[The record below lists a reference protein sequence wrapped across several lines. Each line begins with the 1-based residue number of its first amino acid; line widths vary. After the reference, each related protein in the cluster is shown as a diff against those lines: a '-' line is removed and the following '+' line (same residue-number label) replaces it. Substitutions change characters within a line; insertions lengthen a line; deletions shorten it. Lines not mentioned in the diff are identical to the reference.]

1 MTKDIRNI
9 KIKDITIQGYKSIPL
24 NHPLHL
30 EIEDVTIF
38 LGANGAGKSNI
49 ISFFKL
55 LGAMAKE
62 SLQMYIAQNGSNQTF
77 LYYGAKI
84 TPQLTATIYFETED
98 IDIKYNFC
106 LSFAVPNK
114 LILSSES
121 VETLNKNGEKI
132 DLFEIKND
140 FYESGLGKYDNRIC
154 QELKALL
161 EKSKVYQFGDSS
173 QVSPVRQAAPVESA
187 HYLLS
192 DAGNL
197 ASFLYYLKNNY
208 RFYYNRIVSYTESI
222 MPQFKDFYL
231 EPDRGYISLKW
242 IDKSANDYVFSPA
255 QLSDGTIRYIALA
268 TLLLQP
274 KETMP
279 SLIIIDEPELGLHP
293 FAIDQLAYMIK
304 EASLNAQ
311 VIIATQSPTLI
322 DNFDLDDITVI
333 ERDDDNQ
340 YTIANKMDK
349 NRFSEWLKEYSVS
362 ELWAKNVIGGRP

>member
-1 MTKDIRNI
+1 MAADNRNI
-9 KIKDITIQGYKSIPL
+9 KIKGITIQGYKSISL

-30 EIEDVTIF
+30 ELGNKAIL

-55 LGAMAKE
+55 LEAMTKE
-62 SLQMYIAQNGSNQTF
+62 YLQMYIAQNGSNQIF

-84 TPQLTATIYFETED
+84 TPKLAATICFEAEE
-98 IDIKYNFC
+98 IEIKYSFW
-106 LSFAVPNK
+106 LAFAVPNK
-114 LILSSES
+114 LIISSES
-121 VETLNKNGEKI
+121 VETYNKMGEKLNI
-132 DLFEIKND
+132 TEINSD
-140 FYESGLGKYDNRIC
+140 FYESGLGKCKDAIC
-154 QELKALL
+154 QDIKALL
-161 EKSKVYQFGDSS
+161 EKCKVYQFSDSS
-173 QVSPVRQAAPVESA
+173 QVAPIRQTAPVESA
-187 HYLLS
+187 HYLQS

-231 EPDRGYISLKW
+231 EPDRSYISLKW

-279 SLIIIDEPELGLHP
+279 SVIIIDEPELGLHP
-293 FAIDQLAYMIK
+293 YAIDQLAYMIQ
-304 EASLNAQ
+304 EASLKAQ
-311 VIIATQSPTLI
+311 VIVATQSPTLI
-322 DNFDLDDITVI
+322 DNFKLDDITVI
-333 ERDDDNQ
+333 ERDEDNQ
-340 YTIANKMDK
+340 YTVANKMDEGH
-349 NRFSEWLKEYSVS
+349 FSEWLQEYSVS